1 MSIEHDATSMYFY
14 NETDAVTMFKMFN
27 AGSATVTGDF
37 TVNGGDIVLG
47 GTGRIQGVDTVS
59 SNTDA
64 ANKLYVDN
72 AVKLKSITPN
82 APASLKLSIVGETI
96 EVLFDASTTA
106 GIDYYQV
113 WSSDDGGDFGIIGQI
128 PITDIAARMTV
139 VDTTFNTGGNMA
151 YRVYA
156 VRDGVYSAPKTANIN
171 YTVAALNVS
180 SLSVINFNTAYYV
193 QYEKPSTRFIDHIEI
208 YMDSQTTQ
216 AALNRS
222 NAGIVYSGQNAAYMQ
237 NVAKSRNFHQFWVEV
252 VTS

>member
-1 MSIEHDATSMYFY
+1 GTLTVGAGNGLSQSTTGLLMSGSYTGNYSIKGGLTTEATININNPASDKKISFDRTGGKAMSIEHDATSMYFY

-72 AVKLKSITPN
+72 AVKVKSITPN

-128 PITDIAARMTV
+128 PITDIAAKMTV

-171 YTVAALNVS
+171 YTV
-180 SLSVINFNTAYYV
+180 
-193 QYEKPSTRFIDHIEI
+193 
-208 YMDSQTTQ
+208 
-216 AALNRS
+216 
-222 NAGIVYSGQNAAYMQ
+222 
-237 NVAKSRNFHQFWVEV
+237 
-252 VTS
+252 